1 LHAFWRKDEEGQP
14 SRVVHSRALAGQ
26 GLTLVASGRE
36 PHYDATDGTV
46 ITASSGSVRVTAGS
60 ADELVDRFLAASY
73 AVRDNEFYEQD
84 LQ

>member
-1 LHAFWRKDEEGQP
+1 LFTAG
-14 SRVVHSRALAGQ
+14 ALAGQ